1 MSILDIEKQIKK
13 VLKEANPDIPIYQA
27 DAFDKAPAVCILYTG
42 MEQQKIT
49 MDPAYRITYTFNI
62 VLYWPVGKGRN
73 AEVSFNRMKEAIQN
87 YADYLSAYD
96 DLHGTVKSSDLQNG
110 SLEIEVQQRNEYY
123 FHSFTLSVVEEV
135 KYSTS

>member
-1 MSILDIEKQIKK
+1 MSILDIETQIKK
-13 VLKEANPDIPIYQA
+13 VLKEANPNIPVYQA
-27 DAFDKAPAVCILYTG
+27 DIFDKAPACCILYTG

-62 VLYWPVGKGRN
+62 VLYWPIEKGRN

-96 DLHGTVKSSDLQNG
+96 DLYGTVKSSELQNG
-110 SLEIEVQQRNEYY
+110 SLQIEVQQRNEYY

>member
-1 MSILDIEKQIKK
+1 MSILDIETQIKK
-13 VLKEANPDIPIYQA
+13 VLKEANPNIPVYQA
-27 DAFDKAPAVCILYTG
+27 DIFDKAPACCILYTG

-62 VLYWPVGKGRN
+62 VLYWPIEKGRN

-96 DLHGTVKSSDLQNG
+96 DLYGTVKSSELQNG
-110 SLEIEVQQRNEYY
+110 SLQIEVDQRNGYY